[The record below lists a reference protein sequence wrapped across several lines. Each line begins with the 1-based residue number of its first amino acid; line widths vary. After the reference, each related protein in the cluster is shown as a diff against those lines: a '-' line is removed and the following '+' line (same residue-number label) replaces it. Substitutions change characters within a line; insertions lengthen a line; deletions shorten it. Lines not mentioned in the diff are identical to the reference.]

1 MDPSWYALP
10 GCLIWI
16 AILAL
21 PWRPWS
27 TRESLDGDTSLP
39 DDLDD
44 VTVLIPARNEQ
55 ECIARTLRSVAAQG
69 RGHRIILIDDQSTD
83 ATVAEAVGLNLPGL
97 HILTGQA
104 LPPGWTGKLWALEQ
118 GRHEA
123 DSDYLLLLDADIEL
137 LPGTLPALL
146 AKLRSEG
153 RQLVSLMAFLRMQSF
168 WEKLLMP
175 AFIYFFKLLYPF
187 HLSNSGSRFIAAAAG
202 GCILIESRALSTA
215 GGFAAIQGALIDDC
229 RLARR
234 IRDSGGGTWIG
245 LTHSACSR
253 RRYEGLGVIWDMVA
267 RTAYTQLHYSPWLL
281 GLCTLLMAAA
291 FLLPVAALFMAD
303 SAAAAVAAAALALM
317 WISYL
322 PTLKYYNLHPAWGL
336 ALPAVGAL
344 YMLMTWSSA
353 WRHWQG
359 SSAVW
364 KDRVYDRQAGGN
376 ASPET
381 GHNHDGRGA
390 NF

>member
-1 MDPSWYALP
+1 MELAWLALP

-16 AILAL
+16 AILLL

-27 TRESLDGDTSLP
+27 SRESLDGDSSLP
-39 DDLDD
+39 DDLDG

-55 ECIARTLRSVAAQG
+55 DCIARTLRSVAAQG

-83 ATVAEAVGLNLPGL
+83 ATAAEAAGLTLPGL
-97 HILTGQA
+97 RILPGQG

-118 GRHEA
+118 GRREA
-123 DSDYLLLLDADIEL
+123 TTDYLLLLDADIEL

-153 RQLVSLMAFLRMQSF
+153 RQLVSLMAFLRMQSP

-187 HLSNSGSRFIAAAAG
+187 HLSNSGSRFTAAAAG
-202 GCILIESRALSTA
+202 GCILIESRALAEA
-215 GGFAAIQGALIDDC
+215 GGFAAIRGALIDDC
-229 RLARR
+229 RLARC
-234 IRDSGGGTWIG
+234 IRDAGGSTWIG
-245 LTHSACSR
+245 LTHSARSH

-281 GLCTLLMAAA
+281 GLCTLLMATA
-291 FLLPVAALFMAD
+291 FMLPAAALFTAD
-303 SAAAAVAAAALALM
+303 PAAAPLGAAALAFM

-344 YMLMTWSSA
+344 YLLMTWSSA

-364 KDRVYDRQAGGN
+364 KDRVYDKQAERK
-376 ASPET
+376 ASPEA

>member
-1 MDPSWYALP
+1 MDPAWFALP

-16 AILAL
+16 AILVL

-27 TRESLDGDTSLP
+27 ARESLDGDTSLP

-55 ECIARTLRSVAAQG
+55 DCIARTLRSVAAQG

-83 ATVAEAVGLNLPGL
+83 ATVAEAAGLNLAGLRILPGQ
-97 HILTGQA
+97 T

-118 GRHEA
+118 GRREA
-123 DSDYLLLLDADIEL
+123 ATDYLLLLDADIEL
-137 LPGTLPALL
+137 LPGTLPALR

-153 RQLVSLMAFLRMQSF
+153 RQLVSLMAFLRMQNF

-187 HLSNSGSRFIAAAAG
+187 HLSNSGSRFTAAAAG
-202 GCILIESRALSTA
+202 GCILIESRALAAA
-215 GGFAAIQGALIDDC
+215 GGFAAIRGALIDDC
-229 RLARR
+229 RLARC
-234 IRDSGGGTWIG
+234 IRDAGGSTWIG
-245 LTHSACSR
+245 LTHSARSH
-253 RRYEGLGVIWDMVA
+253 RRYENLGVIWDMVA

-281 GLCTLLMAAA
+281 GLCTLLMAAT
-291 FLLPVAALFMAD
+291 FLLPVAVLFTANP
-303 SAAAAVAAAALALM
+303 AAIAAGAAALGLM

-322 PTLKYYNLHPAWGL
+322 PTLKYYNLYPAWGL

-344 YMLMTWSSA
+344 YLLMTWSSA
-353 WRHWQG
+353 RRYWKG

-364 KDRVYDRQAGGN
+364 KDRVYDKQAERN
-376 ASPET
+376 TSPGT
-381 GHNHDGRGA
+381 GHKHGGRGA